1 MKVLSCLLRRAREVL
16 FGFKVNGRTRE
27 GMGVSHLLFV
37 NNSLVFCEA
46 FLAHM
51 IYLSWLLMWFEAI
64 SSLKINLIKS
74 ELILV
79 GKVENLEELAFKLGY
94 KLGMLPITYLG
105 LPLCVPHNS
114 LVAWDGVEERF
125 HKRLAMWK
133 RHYIS
138 KGGRLTLI
146 KSMLSCLPNYFMS
159 LF

>member
-79 GKVENLEELAFKLGY
+79 GKVENLEELAFKLGC
-94 KLGMLPITYLG
+94 KVGVLPPSYLG
-105 LPLCVPHNS
+105 LPLGALHYS
-114 LVAWDGVEERF
+114 LVAWDEVEKRLR
-125 HKRLAMWK
+125 KRLAIWK
-133 RHYIS
+133 R
-138 KGGRLTLI
+138 
-146 KSMLSCLPNYFMS
+146 
-159 LF
+159 